1 MPAGKDI
8 VKMLIKHIL
17 LGALALF
24 SGIAVSAGTFAFL
37 LVIGVIPRM
46 LCKTSLAKQVIR
58 IENVIILGIIFG
70 VVSSVYMWSFPVYG
84 WIFGHM
90 IVALYGISAGIF
102 VGCIA
107 AALAEILHT
116 FPIMFRRV
124 SLKVGLPW
132 VMAAMA
138 FGKLCGSLFYF
149 ITGYGIIDL

>member
-1 MPAGKDI
+1 MR
-8 VKMLIKHIL
+8 MLIRHIL

-24 SGIAVSAGTFAFL
+24 FGIAVSAGTFAFL

-58 IENVIILGIIFG
+58 IENVIVLGVIFG
-70 VVSSVYMWSFPVYG
+70 VISSVYMWTCPIWG
-84 WIFGHM
+84 WTFGH
-90 IVALYGISAGIF
+90 ILVALYGISAGMF

-116 FPIMFRRV
+116 FPIMFRRI

>member
-1 MPAGKDI
+1 
-8 VKMLIKHIL
+8 MLIKHIL

-84 WIFGHM
+84 WIFGHI

>member
-1 MPAGKDI
+1 
-8 VKMLIKHIL
+8 MLIKHIL

>member
-1 MPAGKDI
+1 MW
-8 VKMLIKHIL
+8 IKHIL
-17 LGALALF
+17 LGILALF
-24 SGIAVSAGTFAFL
+24 SGTAVSAGTFAFL

-70 VVSSVYMWSFPVYG
+70 VISSVFMRAFPVYG
-84 WIFGHM
+84 WFPGHI
-90 IVALYGISAGIF
+90 IVALYGISAGVF

-116 FPIMFRRV
+116 FPILFRRV
-124 SLKVGLPW
+124 RLKAGLPW

-149 ITGYGIIDL
+149 ITGYGIMDMQ